1 MARAIE
7 VRLEKRGV
15 SCIAELLDDVAP
27 RTCGLV
33 WNSLPREAPAWHAK
47 YASNEVYALMPP
59 LDGESPGRENS
70 TITPAAGDLVY
81 LEFPVGQVP
90 PKLQE
95 SLGFTEY
102 DTFVDLALFYARNNL
117 LLDPGSGWVPG
128 NVFATVT
135 ENFDAI
141 AEACQDVWRNGFEGE
156 RLSFKRVE

>member
-1 MARAIE
+1 MSRSIE
-7 VRLEKRGV
+7 VTLEKRGV
-15 SCIAELLDDVAP
+15 SCIAELQDDLAP
-27 RTCGLV
+27 KTCALV
-33 WNSLPREAPAWHAK
+33 WDSLPRAASAWHAK

-59 LDGESPGRENS
+59 LEGERPGKENS
-70 TITPAAGDLVY
+70 TITPAAGDLIY

-90 PKLQE
+90 PKLQD
-95 SLGFTEY
+95 SLGLGGSEW
-102 DTFVDLALFYARNNL
+102 FVDLALFYARNNL

-135 ENFDAI
+135 ENFEAM